1 MDHRK
6 QHLLFES
13 QRLTPGERALA
24 LQRLFSRVASQ
35 VQAPHSPQYVPQDVL
50 AAHEEL
56 ESRVRHLL
64 NAAALAHP
72 DRAKL
77 ALLRKIDKRLTAL
90 PTRILNALS
99 ANAEQDW
106 MVCYRSMVELHELLE
121 DAHLVDDEQ
130 EYTTLAEIMARLAL
144 ALSRSAAVRVDA
156 ASMFVLWLMQVHLQ
170 RNSPRKKRRSA
181 RKSSFSTR
189 HAPIPSKNR

>member
-1 MDHRK
+1 MEHRK
-6 QHLLFES
+6 QHLLFEP
-13 QRLTPGERALA
+13 QCLTPGERALA

-35 VQAPHSPQYVPQDVL
+35 TQSQHSPQYVPQDVL

-56 ESRVRHLL
+56 KSRMQHLL
-64 NAAALAHP
+64 NAAALTHP

-90 PTRILNALS
+90 PTHILDALS
-99 ANAEQDW
+99 ANVEQDW

-121 DAHLVDDEQ
+121 DAHLVDDAQ
-130 EYTTLAEIMARLAL
+130 EYTTLAETMARLAL

-170 RNSPRKKRRSA
+170 RYSPRKKRRSA
-181 RKSSFSTR
+181 RKSPSSVR
-189 HAPIPSKNR
+189 HAPVPPKNR